1 VISKVLVVG
10 GGIGGLCT
18 AIALRRRDVAVHV
31 VEVNPAWD
39 VYGVG
44 IIQPGNALR
53 ALGALGLA
61 EACLREGYGFPG
73 HAFHDRDG
81 NPLGPPTDFPLPP
94 GAPGPAMNGIT
105 RTRLHR
111 ILQEAVLAA
120 GADVETGKTISS
132 LIEVGDGVDVE
143 FSDGTSG
150 TYDIVIGADG
160 INSLVRSLVFGPE
173 LRAQYIGQVCWRY
186 NVPRRPEVTRL
197 QMFVGSRGKAGFVP
211 LSDDLMYLLTI
222 EKPPEGAAVRLPT
235 EGLAATYRERLAEY
249 GGPVAEVRDEYVTDD
264 AAVVYRPVEAL
275 IVPAPWYRGRVLL
288 IGDAAHATSPH
299 VGQGAAQAIEDAVVL
314 GEEVER
320 GGGVSE
326 VFDRFMARRFDRCKL
341 VVEGSLQISKWE
353 QEGAQDADFNGV
365 TARVGMAVA
374 APL

>member
-1 VISKVLVVG
+1 MRALIVG
-10 GGIGGLCT
+10 GGIGGLCS
-18 AIALRRRDVAVHV
+18 AVALRRGGLDVDV
-31 VEVNPAWD
+31 VEINPDWD

-61 EACLREGYGFPG
+61 GACLQQGYGFPG

-105 RTRLHR
+105 RPRLHK
-111 ILQEAVLAA
+111 ILQDAA
-120 GADVETGKTISS
+120 LDSGAQVRTGLTVAR
-132 LIEVGDGVDVE
+132 LPEQGEVE
-143 FSDGTSG
+143 FSDGTAG
-150 TYDIVIGADG
+150 DYDLVIGADG
-160 INSLVRSLVFGPE
+160 INSLVRSLVFGSEVKPE
-173 LRAQYIGQVCWRY
+173 YIGQVCWRY

-211 LSDDLMYLLTI
+211 LSDELMYLLTI
-222 EKPPEGAAVRLPT
+222 EKPPEGAAVRLPK
-235 EGLAATYRERLAEY
+235 EGLAAIYRERLAEY
-249 GGPVAEVRDEYVTDD
+249 GGPVAEVRDTFVTDD
-264 AAVVYRPVEAL
+264 DAVIYRPVEAL
-275 IVPAPWYRGRVLL
+275 IMPAPWHRGRVLL

-314 GEEVER
+314 GEEVAR
-320 GGGVSE
+320 GGDVGAIYE
-326 VFDRFMARRFDRCKL
+326 RFTARRYDRCKL
-341 VVEGSLQISKWE
+341 VVEGSLQISRWE
-353 QEGAQDADFNGV
+353 QEGARDADFDGV

>member
-1 VISKVLVVG
+1 
-10 GGIGGLCT
+10 
-18 AIALRRRDVAVHV
+18 
-31 VEVNPAWD
+31 
-39 VYGVG
+39 
-44 IIQPGNALR
+44 
-53 ALGALGLA
+53 
-61 EACLREGYGFPG
+61 
-73 HAFHDRDG
+73 
-81 NPLGPPTDFPLPP
+81 
-94 GAPGPAMNGIT
+94 
-105 RTRLHR
+105 
-111 ILQEAVLAA
+111 
-120 GADVETGKTISS
+120 
-132 LIEVGDGVDVE
+132 
-143 FSDGTSG
+143 
-150 TYDIVIGADG
+150 
-160 INSLVRSLVFGPE
+160 
-173 LRAQYIGQVCWRY
+173 
-186 NVPRRPEVTRL
+186 VPRRPEVTRL

-222 EKPPEGAAVRLPT
+222 EKPPEGAAVRLPI
-235 EGLAATYRERLAEY
+235 EGLAATYRERLAEH